1 MVAYTG
7 IQGQNILIVSS
18 DPSNPVEG
26 QIWYNTTSNTL
37 KGYALGTAS
46 WATAASLPTGMGG
59 GGAAGTST
67 AALSIG
73 GNATVPASGTLATN
87 SFNGTAWTGLP
98 NLSRSPQLSG
108 WSGRGT
114 GSSTSALYS
123 GGDDG
128 SNVSKTE
135 SWNGSSWTAETAM
148 PIGIRGGGS
157 FGISKT
163 AAVRFSGLT
172 NPVNTQQPNA
182 YHYNGSSWTIGGA
195 MGNSPPW
202 QAYTGTGPSTAALAS
217 GGGSPQQVLVE
228 AYNGSTWTVKTN
240 MPLSKNVPGMSGN
253 SSNALAF
260 GGDSSPNAG
269 LLWNGTSWATDATMG
284 TTRNDSQMNVGNN
297 PSTAGLYVGGTYPAG
312 PYNNV
317 EVYTGATL
325 TTKTIT
331 TS

>member
-1 MVAYTG
+1 MAQYTG
-7 IQGQNILIVSS
+7 IQGSNILIVSS

-46 WATAASLPTGMGG
+46 WATATSLPTGIGG

-128 SNVSKTE
+128 SNVSAAE
-135 SWNGSSWTAETAM
+135 SWNGSSWTAETSM
-148 PIGIRGGGS
+148 PVGIRAGGS
-157 FGISKT
+157 FGISET
-163 AAVRFSGLT
+163 AAVRFAGLT
-172 NPVNTQQPNA
+172 NPGNTSQPFA
-182 YHYNGSSWTIGGA
+182 YHYNGSSWTQGGA
-195 MGNSPPW
+195 LNNYSASYSG
-202 QAYTGTGPSTAALAS
+202 AGPSTAALAT
-217 GGGSPQQVLVE
+217 GGYTGPTAILVE
-228 AYNGSTWTVKTN
+228 AYNGSTWTTKTN
-240 MPLSKNVPGMSGN
+240 MPLSKNTPGMSGN

-284 TTRNDSQMNVGNN
+284 TARSDSQMNVGNN
-297 PSTAGLYVGGTYPAG
+297 PYTSGLYIGGTYPAG
-312 PYNNV
+312 PYTNV
-317 EVYTGATL
+317 ETYTGAQL